1 MALQPVREHRAE
13 QRRAEAEGGLLDGG
27 EHGAAGAGLGG
38 RHLREADAEE
48 AADDERL
55 AEADH
60 QGRRRQVED
69 ARLRPDPLQGQH
81 QAEQAAHLDDAAEQ
95 QQAYR
100 ADPRRHPGGEQR
112 RDEVGG
118 AEGDE
123 GIAGLYRRET
133 GAGLQGQGEGEH
145 EAAPAGEEQDRQQ
158 QAEADARQAQQRR
171 RQQRPGL
178 AAFLAQL
185 GAPQPGQQRHRRRQQ
200 QGAGPGPVQRWAESQ
215 RQQQAEDQRGEQQGA
230 RRVDAGG
237 MLGAG
242 LRYPAAAAKENAE
255 ADRQVDQE
263 HAAPAE
269 AADVG
274 GDQEAAEH
282 LADDEGQAA
291 DGAVGGQRAG
301 MRVAAEADMQ
311 GGEDLRHDQRRADA
325 LQGARH
331 QQQPD
336 RTGQPAKQRG
346 DGEQGDAEIEQAATA
361 VVVAKPA
368 AHRQA
373 HGEGHAVD
381 GDDQFQFGFAGAE
394 GMGEGVEG
402 DVDDG
407 EIDHRQQ
414 LPRQQDAEPGEA
426 EPRRRDGAG
435 HGRSPC
441 AEGSG
446 LAACTSG

>member
-1 MALQPVREHRAE
+1 M
-13 QRRAEAEGGLLDGG
+13 
-27 EHGAAGAGLGG
+27 
-38 RHLREADAEE
+38 
-48 AADDERL
+48 
-55 AEADH
+55 
-60 QGRRRQVED
+60 
-69 ARLRPDPLQGQH
+69 
-81 QAEQAAHLDDAAEQ
+81 
-95 QQAYR
+95 
-100 ADPRRHPGGEQR
+100 
-112 RDEVGG
+112 
-118 AEGDE
+118 
-123 GIAGLYRRET
+123 
-133 GAGLQGQGEGEH
+133 
-145 EAAPAGEEQDRQQ
+145 
-158 QAEADARQAQQRR
+158 
-171 RQQRPGL
+171 
-178 AAFLAQL
+178 
-185 GAPQPGQQRHRRRQQ
+185 
-200 QGAGPGPVQRWAESQ
+200 QRWAESQ
-215 RQQQAEDQRGEQQGA
+215 RQQQAENQRGEQQGA

-263 HAAPAE
+263 YAAPAE

-274 GDQEAAEH
+274 GNQEAAEH

-301 MRVAAEADMQ
+301 MRMAAEADMQ
-311 GGEDLRHDQRRADA
+311 GGEDLRDDQRRADA
-325 LQGARH
+325 LEGARH

-336 RTGQPAKQRG
+336 RAGQPAKQRG
-346 DGEQGDAEIEQAATA
+346 DGEQGDAEIEQAATT

-446 LAACTSG
+446 LAACASG